1 MLVSSGALNILLA
14 NNNKVLND
22 VLKEADSKTLENMV
36 KNQETSGESQTK
48 QLNPSS
54 ALKELFQNLTDGT
67 KSNQTIENML
77 RNSSQFKELG
87 NFSANFEKLLDSV
100 KSDETLQKFLPKI
113 ESLAKNIENIDS
125 NTLKEQI
132 KNSGVFMENKL
143 LNSETSKLEK
153 VLSQVLNSLDSLKN
167 IDNPKAKE
175 IVNQIIRVL
184 QNIPQQ
190 TQALQNQSL
199 QNQSLQTQNLQ
210 GQNQQNQTTL
220 NQVQNSQVSNQ
231 QPQNTQTSTNP
242 ILNNLANSIKE
253 ITTNLQN
260 LSNNLNPNQ
269 LQNISNLANELK
281 TIVNSASLVESK
293 LENIVNNQKSPTLNQ
308 NITQQTTQNQQI
320 NILANNQVNITA
332 NSQTNISINSNQ
344 TSLINSSP
352 QQIATPNISQNLVQN
367 LIQNIALTIE
377 NEPLLKEQISNS
389 TKEILT
395 QIKTELTNNPSLV
408 QNRNILPILDNLLKM
423 DNLFIKNETLT
434 NILKQDIPNQAN
446 IQSNTQ
452 ANNSQQQTVQNSLNQ
467 PNQSSQ
473 ATQTPAQNI
482 VQNQTAQIVNNNPQ
496 TIQILQNQAQQNL
509 QNQILNQNIGN
520 ENITNQVNT
529 PKPSINNLNLQS
541 QILNQM
547 QIQETLTKT
556 DANIQNQV
564 SNNLG
569 ANLLNSF
576 TNNFSNSFAS
586 NLNPLLDELNKSLES
601 MKNPALKQVQN
612 TISKL
617 TKNLESIVQDSN
629 LTLETKE
636 KSKAN
641 EDMKSI
647 LLQMKEEL
655 STKTDAKSQDLTRQ
669 VDRLLTQIDL
679 QQLTS
684 IVTNSNFVYVPF
696 FWEMLEDGT
705 IAMKKVDEDK
715 FYCQINLNLKDFGKV
730 DLMLA
735 LYDTN
740 KMDLTIYAQRDHFK
754 KAIQENMQELKIAL
768 NNADLIPVHIKL
780 LDLKED
786 ENEEDN
792 PNKSYIKNIFD
803 QSFGKSVDIRV

>member
-1 MLVSSGALNILLA
+1 
-14 NNNKVLND
+14 
-22 VLKEADSKTLENMV
+22 MV
-36 KNQETSGESQTK
+36 
-48 QLNPSS
+48 
-54 ALKELFQNLTDGT
+54 QNLT
-67 KSNQTIENML
+67 
-77 RNSSQFKELG
+77 
-87 NFSANFEKLLDSV
+87 
-100 KSDETLQKFLPKI
+100 
-113 ESLAKNIENIDS
+113 
-125 NTLKEQI
+125 
-132 KNSGVFMENKL
+132 
-143 LNSETSKLEK
+143 
-153 VLSQVLNSLDSLKN
+153 
-167 IDNPKAKE
+167 
-175 IVNQIIRVL
+175 
-184 QNIPQQ
+184 
-190 TQALQNQSL
+190 
-199 QNQSLQTQNLQ
+199 
-210 GQNQQNQTTL
+210 
-220 NQVQNSQVSNQ
+220 
-231 QPQNTQTSTNP
+231 
-242 ILNNLANSIKE
+242 
-253 ITTNLQN
+253 
-260 LSNNLNPNQ
+260 
-269 LQNISNLANELK
+269 
-281 TIVNSASLVESK
+281 
-293 LENIVNNQKSPTLNQ
+293 
-308 NITQQTTQNQQI
+308 
-320 NILANNQVNITA
+320 
-332 NSQTNISINSNQ
+332 
-344 TSLINSSP
+344 
-352 QQIATPNISQNLVQN
+352 
-367 LIQNIALTIE
+367 QNIALTIE

-423 DNLFIKNETLT
+423 DNLFVKNETLT

-446 IQSNTQ
+446 T
-452 ANNSQQQTVQNSLNQ
+452 QQQ
-467 PNQSSQ
+467 
-473 ATQTPAQNI
+473 
-482 VQNQTAQIVNNNPQ
+482 VQNQTAQIINNNPQ
-496 TIQILQNQAQQNL
+496 TIQVLQNQAQQNL

-520 ENITNQVNT
+520 QENSTNNTSANLLNT
-529 PKPSINNLNLQS
+529 PKPTINNLNLQS

-547 QIQETLTKT
+547 QIQEALTKT
-556 DANIQNQV
+556 NTSAQNQV
-564 SNNLG
+564 SNTLANNLTNNLG
-569 ANLLNSF
+569 SNLLNSF

-617 TKNLESIVQDSN
+617 TKSLENIVQDSN

-641 EDMKSI
+641 DDMKSV

-754 KAIQENMQELKIAL
+754 KAIQENMQDLKIAL